1 MVCSKFEVLPE
12 MIRLFNTSMYDH
24 KCPQIVVN
32 PGAGVNNEADDD
44 KELPQVL
51 NDVEELFGDPVLSL
65 HIERSGDC
73 VKQVRDRN
81 EEMFCFKN
89 RFTPPHRIFILK
101 KDLNAP
107 FIDQLAPFSA
117 YLSSHIAKNHKQNTN
132 FQGRK

>member
-1 MVCSKFEVLPE
+1 
-12 MIRLFNTSMYDH
+12 MIYLG
-24 KCPQIVVN
+24 IVV
-32 PGAGVNNEADDD
+32 
-44 KELPQVL
+44 L
-51 NDVEELFGDPVLSL
+51 
-65 HIERSGDC
+65 ERSGDC
-73 VKQVRDRN
+73 VKRVRDRN